1 MIRSISDGG
10 KNSITDKKI
19 IHNSIKKINHHK
31 DGFVFII
38 MIFIYSD
45 KWLIWLEK
53 DYVKALSSD
62 KNIRLKLKIDKKI
75 DGIKNI
81 VLMKQ
86 WIDKLEKIKS
96 DLVTARKVRN
106 QSTR

>member
-1 MIRSISDGG
+1 
-10 KNSITDKKI
+10 
-19 IHNSIKKINHHK
+19 
-31 DGFVFII
+31 

-106 QSTR
+106 QSTK